1 MIIMSCKL
9 KPGSASN
16 CALDHLTPAGMKRF
30 STGNTPSASEW
41 LPMRQSK
48 LSVFKRAPWHVGHSV

>member
-16 CALDHLTPAGMKRF
+16 CARVHFTPAGMKRF

-41 LPMRQSK
+41 LPMRHNK
-48 LSVFKRAPWHVGHSV
+48 LSVLRRAPWQLGHSV